1 MKFSACIANAACGLA
16 AVASTPI
23 ALAAAAGAG
32 QAYPTR
38 PIRFIVPFPPGG
50 STDTY
55 ARIIGIKL
63 SEGLGQPLVLDN
75 RAGAGGALGAELAA
89 KATGDGYTL
98 VLGQDGNLVV
108 GQAVRKQKNYNTLT
122 DFAPVSLAVR
132 TPQVIVVND
141 TSPLKSLSDLIAAA
155 RASPGKLSFA
165 TAGIA
170 SSSHV
175 MGEFFNQALG
185 INTLHVPYK
194 GGAPGMMDLRAGR
207 VSYMMTSMV
216 SSLNFARDGRA
227 RLLAVTGEKRS
238 HLFPDVPTVTEAGV
252 PGFESTIWHGVL
264 APAKAPREIVTRLNR
279 EVVKVLAMPDV
290 QKLLQFEGGA
300 VSPSTPEEFAA
311 FIRAD
316 VARWEKMIK
325 QTGITVD

>member
-1 MKFSACIANAACGLA
+1 MKLSASIVIVACGLA
-16 AVASTPI
+16 AAPAAVAQ
-23 ALAAAAGAG
+23 LATKGSG

-38 PIRFIVPFPPGG
+38 PIRFVVPFPPGG

-55 ARIIGIKL
+55 ARIIGVKL
-63 SEGLGQPLVLDN
+63 TEALGQPLVLDN

-89 KATGDGYTL
+89 RATADGYTL

-122 DFAPVSLAVR
+122 DFAPIALAVR
-132 TPQVIVVND
+132 TPQVITVND
-141 TSPLKSLSDLIAAA
+141 ASPFKTLNDLIAAA
-155 RASPGKLSFA
+155 KANPGKLSYA
-165 TAGIA
+165 TAGTA

-175 MGEFFNQALG
+175 MGTYFNQLTG

-207 VSYMMTSMV
+207 VSFMITSMV

-238 HLFPDVPTVTEAGV
+238 HLFPDVPTVAEAGI

-264 APAKAPREIVTRLNR
+264 APAKVPKDVVTRINR

-290 QKLLQFEGGA
+290 QKLLQFEGGT

-316 VARWEKMIK
+316 VARWEQMIK

>member
-1 MKFSACIANAACGLA
+1 MKCSASVFVAACGLA
-16 AVASTPI
+16 AVSSAVF
-23 ALAAAAGAG
+23 A
-32 QAYPTR
+32 QVYPTR

-55 ARIIGIKL
+55 ARIIGVKL
-63 SEGLGQPLVLDN
+63 TEALGQPVVLDN

-89 KATGDGYTL
+89 RATADGYTL

-108 GQAVRKQKNYNTLT
+108 GQAVRKQKNYNTIT
-122 DFAPVSLAVR
+122 DFAPIALAVR
-132 TPQVIVVND
+132 TPQVIAVND
-141 TSPLKSLSDLIAAA
+141 NSPLKTLGDLIAAA
-155 RASPGKLSFA
+155 KANPGKLSYA
-165 TAGIA
+165 TAGTA
-170 SSSHV
+170 SSSHL
-175 MGEFFNQALG
+175 MGAYFNGLNG

-227 RLLAVTGEKRS
+227 RLLVVTGEKRS
-238 HLFPDVPTVTEAGV
+238 HLFPDVPTFTEAGV
-252 PGFESTIWHGVL
+252 SGFESTIWHGVL
-264 APAKAPREIVTRLNR
+264 APAKVPREVVARINR

-290 QKLLQFEGGA
+290 QKLLQFEGGT
-300 VSPSTPEEFAA
+300 VSPSTAEEFGA

-316 VARWEKMIK
+316 VARWDNMIK
-325 QTGITVD
+325 RTGITLD